1 MTPQCY
7 VKDMAAKPS
16 RRWPALRNADDTT
29 FTTMKT
35 MKFTL
40 RSVSFAVAI
49 VVNGASMAA
58 PGGADIT
65 ITPPANGGFV
75 IKNNA
80 GNAERL
86 RVMETGD
93 VYLPNLP
100 NTTEAGSVAC
110 YDDVTGRLGKCAA
123 GAIVGNPGPTGA
135 TGATGATG
143 PAGVTGATGATGQA
157 GPAGPTGPTGVQGPA
172 GQTGAQGPIGATG
185 LQGPTGAQGD
195 IGLPGPTGAT
205 GPAGASGGKAIMSS
219 SAKGMVL
226 TTLGGGLVGNVAVL
240 PLNGYVPAAPTQS
253 LLSGMLDLTAIQSAD
268 GVPQLF
274 PADVTI
280 TGLSGYVQNT
290 VAMSLVGTTISI
302 QAQLYTSPQGS
313 NVFAAVPGA
322 VCTMAPFFTGIIS
335 LGASAECAIAGLN
348 IPVAAGRKG
357 VVVLSA
363 TASGLSLM
371 NTVNL
376 VGGVSL
382 VMQ

>member
-1 MTPQCY
+1 MSPRFY

-49 VVNGASMAA
+49 VLSGASMAA

-80 GNAERL
+80 GNAERF

-93 VYLPNLP
+93 VYLPNLS

-110 YDDVTGRLGKCAA
+110 YDDATGRLGKCAA

-143 PAGVTGATGATGQA
+143 PAGATGATGQA

-195 IGLPGPTGAT
+195 IGLSGPTGPT
-205 GPAGASGGKAIMSS
+205 GPAGAGGTTATSMAAHNTSGAVI
-219 SAKGMVL
+219 AVV
-226 TTLGGGLVGNVAVL
+226 LGGTDIPLPQSQNLSGFMVNGLNTMFTVPSSGRYRVKYSIKTNANMLVSARVL
-240 PLNGYVPAAPTQS
+240 LNGTPVAA
-253 LLSGMLDLTAIQSAD
+253 LTE
-268 GVPQLF
+268 
-274 PADVTI
+274 
-280 TGLSGYVQNT
+280 N
-290 VAMSLVGTTISI
+290 TTISVSRFDGESI
-302 QAQLYTSPQGS
+302 LAL
-313 NVFAAVPGA
+313 
-322 VCTMAPFFTGIIS
+322 
-335 LGASAECAIAGLN
+335 
-348 IPVAAGRKG
+348 AAGDTLRVQFFDMLG
-357 VVVLSA
+357 VVTLQSGSGAALIAEKLSD
-363 TASGLSLM
+363 
-371 NTVNL
+371 
-376 VGGVSL
+376 
-382 VMQ
+382 

>member
-1 MTPQCY
+1 
-7 VKDMAAKPS
+7 
-16 RRWPALRNADDTT
+16 
-29 FTTMKT
+29 MKT

-40 RSVSFAVAI
+40 RSVSFAAAI
-49 VVNGASMAA
+49 VLSGAAVAA

-93 VYLPNLP
+93 VYLPNLS

-110 YDDVTGRLGKCAA
+110 YDDATGRLGKCAA

-143 PAGVTGATGATGQA
+143 PAGATGAPGQA
-157 GPAGPTGPTGVQGPA
+157 GPAGPTGPIGIQGPA

-195 IGLPGPTGAT
+195 IGLPGPTGPA

-219 SAKGMVL
+219 SAKGMAL
-226 TTLGGGLVGNVAVL
+226 TTIAGGLPGNVAVL
-240 PLNGYVPAAPTQS
+240 PMNGYVPAAAMQS
-253 LLSGMLDLTAIQSAD
+253 LIGGNLDLTAQQAAD
-268 GVPQLF
+268 GVPQSF
-274 PADVTI
+274 PADGVI
-280 TGLSGYVQNT
+280 TGLTAQIQNT
-290 VAMSLVGTTISI
+290 SALSLVGTTISL
-302 QAQLYTSPQGS
+302 QAQLYTSVG
-313 NVFAAVPGA
+313 NVFSPVPGA
-322 VCTMAPFFTGIIS
+322 VCTMAPSYTGILTIGTIS
-335 LGASAECAIAGLN
+335 SCIVTGLS
-348 IPVAAGRKG
+348 IPVTSGTRG
-357 VVVLSA
+357 VFVISA
-363 TASGLSLM
+363 NAFGLTLV
-371 NTVNL
+371 NTVNV
-376 VGGVSL
+376 VGGASL

>member
-1 MTPQCY
+1 
-7 VKDMAAKPS
+7 
-16 RRWPALRNADDTT
+16 
-29 FTTMKT
+29 

-40 RSVSFAVAI
+40 RSVSFAAAI
-49 VVNGASMAA
+49 VLSGAAMAA

-80 GNAERL
+80 GNAERF

-110 YDDVTGRLGKCAA
+110 YDDATGRLGKCAA
-123 GAIVGNPGPTGA
+123 GAIVGSPGPTGA

-157 GPAGPTGPTGVQGPA
+157 GPAGPTGPIGLQGSA

-195 IGLPGPTGAT
+195 IGLPGPTGPT
-205 GPAGASGGKAIMSS
+205 GPAGASGGKVIMSS
-219 SAKGMVL
+219 SAKGMAL
-226 TTLGGGLVGNVAVL
+226 TTILGGLPGNVAVL
-240 PLNGYVPAAPTQS
+240 PMNGYVPAAAMQS
-253 LLSGMLDLTAIQSAD
+253 LIGGNLDLTAQQAAD
-268 GVPQLF
+268 GVPQSF
-274 PADVTI
+274 PADGVI
-280 TGLSGYVQNT
+280 TGLTAQIQNT
-290 VAMSLVGTTISI
+290 SALSLVGTTISL
-302 QAQLYTSPQGS
+302 QAQLYTSVN

-322 VCTMAPFFTGIIS
+322 VCTMTPGYTGIITIGTIS
-335 LGASAECAIAGLN
+335 SCIVTGLS
-348 IPVAAGRKG
+348 IPVAAGTRG
-357 VVVLSA
+357 VFVISA
-363 TASGLSLM
+363 NAIGLTLV
-371 NTVNL
+371 NTVNV
-376 VGGVSL
+376 VGGASL